1 MPVPHIFGICRAL
14 GVQLVNCH
22 PVDKDEYLDCTV
34 SLSYNLTSGHL
45 LRVWSLFVIIRE
57 CLEQS
62 HSILLS
68 AVLLKVHDKRDV

>member
-1 MPVPHIFGICRAL
+1 MPVPHIFSICRAL
-14 GVQLVNCH
+14 RVQLVICH
-22 PVDKDEYLDCTV
+22 PVDKDEYLDCIV
-34 SLSYNLTSGHL
+34 LLSYNLTSGHL

-68 AVLLKVHDKRDV
+68 AVLLKVHDKRNI